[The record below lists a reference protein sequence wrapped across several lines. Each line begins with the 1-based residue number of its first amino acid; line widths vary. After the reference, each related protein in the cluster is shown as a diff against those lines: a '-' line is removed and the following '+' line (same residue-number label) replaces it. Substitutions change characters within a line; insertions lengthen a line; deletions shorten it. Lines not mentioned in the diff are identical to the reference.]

1 MDYRK
6 LEGEEAIVLILRVLR
21 EAERPLTTR
30 EVQAETEKRMV
41 RCPDSTAVFLNRL
54 RRRDLI
60 RGQRS
65 KEGQGWIWWI
75 EG

>member
-6 LEGEEAIVLILRVLR
+6 LEGDEAIVLILRVLR

-65 KEGQGWIWWI
+65 KERHGWIWWI